1 MLLRVG
7 ASVEKVVAKD
17 PHRPLSRAVV
27 LSALLH
33 VGLVAAAY
41 FVVKPVEPA
50 KEVVDIELAPP
61 PPKAEA
67 LPAEVEKPPAAEQG
81 TAQAASQEPAPASEE
96 GMPIDAG
103 IDAPTDAATDAAI
116 DAPVDASPKKK
127 KRPDAAP
134 DAEDIALADA
144 GVDAPG
150 DGPALATGSYDGS
163 NAGTNET
170 AAGSAG
176 SGSAGSG
183 SDLLAGSAGSGSNQL
198 AGGGSGSGSGV
209 PAAIAMGSGSGA
221 PGMDTQP
228 GVDGAPT
235 SAGTAANLLAYFP
248 PGHLVTALVRFDR
261 LRGTEWAK
269 PAEDLFRPMPDYRVL
284 FGARDA
290 DLADKLDTLVVSSPS
305 PRDATATTLVAHTQM
320 TRPEMRDFLSSSPVV
335 WSATRG
341 GLYGV
346 RRSPMQGDKRVV
358 LSPWKNWFVLA
369 QPADVGNWPRVS
381 TSLDAVEAK
390 AKLPAWLQTIRTIEK
405 ESGDDKKG
413 PALVVTM
420 TGEGQRYNFPDVGLG
435 VTSLPAPQRLSLAM
449 ELVPQGWLV
458 RGNIV
463 FASEADATE
472 VERTLLEVQHR
483 IVGSFVMSRLLDRQH
498 VLNLVKGLS
507 IARTGARVS
516 YATSISIA
524 DARALLAALAA
535 TLSDYFVSH

>member
-1 MLLRVG
+1 MG

-17 PHRPLSRAVV
+17 PHRPLSRAVL

-33 VGLVAAAY
+33 VGLVVTAY
-41 FVVKPVEPA
+41 FLVKPAEPV

-67 LPAEVEKPPAAEQG
+67 LPAEVAKPPAAEQG
-81 TAQAASQEPAPASEE
+81 TPEAASHEAAPAPEPDETAA
-96 GMPIDAG
+96 IDAG
-103 IDAPTDAATDAAI
+103 IDAPVDAA
-116 DAPVDASPKKK
+116 PKKK

-134 DAEDIALADA
+134 DAEQVAIADA
-144 GVDAPG
+144 GIDAPA
-150 DGPALATGSYDGS
+150 DAPALATSDGS
-163 NAGTNET
+163 NAGSNEL
-170 AAGSAG
+170 AEGSGSAGSAG
-176 SGSAGSG
+176 SGAGS
-183 SDLLAGSAGSGSNQL
+183 DAL
-198 AGGGSGSGSGV
+198 AGGGSASGSGV
-209 PAAIAMGSGSGA
+209 PAAVAMGSGSGA

-228 GVDGAPT
+228 AVEGAPT
-235 SAGTAANLLAYFP
+235 TAGTAANLLAYFP
-248 PGHLVTALVRFDR
+248 PGHIVTALVRFDR

-284 FGARDA
+284 FGVRDA
-290 DLADKLDTLVVSSPS
+290 GLADKLDTLVVSSPQ

-320 TRPEMRDFLSSSPVV
+320 TRAEMRTFLASSPVA

-341 GLYGV
+341 GMLGV

-369 QPADVGNWPRVS
+369 QPEDVGNYPRVT
-381 TSLDAVEAK
+381 TSLDAVETR

-420 TGEGQRYNFPDVGLG
+420 TGEGSRYNFPDVGLG

-458 RGNIV
+458 RGNIL
-463 FASEADATE
+463 FATEADATE
-472 VERTLLEVQHR
+472 VAGALLDVQHR
-483 IVGSFVMSRLLDRQH
+483 IVGSYVMSKLLERQH

>member
-1 MLLRVG
+1 V
-7 ASVEKVVAKD
+7 
-17 PHRPLSRAVV
+17 P
-27 LSALLH
+27 
-33 VGLVAAAY
+33 
-41 FVVKPVEPA
+41 
-50 KEVVDIELAPP
+50 
-61 PPKAEA
+61 
-67 LPAEVEKPPAAEQG
+67 
-81 TAQAASQEPAPASEE
+81 
-96 GMPIDAG
+96 
-103 IDAPTDAATDAAI
+103 
-116 DAPVDASPKKK
+116 
-127 KRPDAAP
+127 
-134 DAEDIALADA
+134 
-144 GVDAPG
+144 GV
-150 DGPALATGSYDGS
+150 
-163 NAGTNET
+163 
-170 AAGSAG
+170 
-176 SGSAGSG
+176 
-183 SDLLAGSAGSGSNQL
+183 
-198 AGGGSGSGSGV
+198 
-209 PAAIAMGSGSGA
+209 
-221 PGMDTQP
+221 DTQP
-228 GVDGAPT
+228 AVAGAPT

-290 DLADKLDTLVVSSPS
+290 DLGDKLDTLVVSTPR
-305 PRDATATTLVAHTQM
+305 PRDATATTLVAHTHM
-320 TRPEMRDFLSSSPVV
+320 TRAEMRDFLGANPIA

-341 GLYGV
+341 GMLGI
-346 RRSPMQGDKRVV
+346 RRSPMPGDKRQV

-369 QPADVGNWPRVS
+369 QPEDVGNWPHVAM
-381 TSLDAVEAK
+381 SLDAVEAK

-405 ESGDDKKG
+405 ESGDDKQG

-449 ELVPQGWLV
+449 ELVQQGWLI

-483 IVGSFVMSRLLDRQH
+483 IVGSFVMSTLLERQH

-535 TLSDYFVSH
+535 TLADYFVSH

>member
-1 MLLRVG
+1 MG
-7 ASVEKVVAKD
+7 SSVEKLVAKD
-17 PHRPLSRAVV
+17 PHRPLSRAV
-27 LSALLH
+27 LWSALLH
-33 VGLVAAAY
+33 ASLVAAAWWL
-41 FVVKPVEPA
+41 VKPVEPA
-50 KEVVDIELAPP
+50 KEIVDIELAPP

-67 LPAEVEKPPAAEQG
+67 LPAEIAKPPAAEQG
-81 TAQAASQEPAPASEE
+81 TPQPAAHEPAPEPDEAT
-96 GMPIDAG
+96 PIDAG
-103 IDAPTDAATDAAI
+103 IDAPIDAA
-116 DAPVDASPKKK
+116 PKQK

-134 DAEDIALADA
+134 DAEEVALADA
-144 GVDAPG
+144 GIDAPA
-150 DGPALATGSYDGS
+150 DGAALATGAYDGS
-163 NAGTNET
+163 NAGSNDL
-170 AAGSAG
+170 AAGSGSAG

-183 SDLLAGSAGSGSNQL
+183 EGSEVAGA
-198 AGGGSGSGSGV
+198 GSGSGSGV
-209 PAAIAMGSGSGA
+209 PAAVAMGSGSGA

-228 GVDGAPT
+228 AVDGAPT

-261 LRGTEWAK
+261 LRGSEWAK

-305 PRDATATTLVAHTQM
+305 PRDATATTLVAHTHM
-320 TRPEMRDFLSSSPVV
+320 TRAEMREFLASTPVV
-335 WSATRG
+335 WTATRG
-341 GLYGV
+341 GMLGT
-346 RRSPMQGDKRVV
+346 RRSPMQGDKRLV

-369 QPADVGNWPRVS
+369 QPADVGNWPRVT
-381 TSLDAVEAK
+381 TSLDAASAT
-390 AKLPAWLQTIRTIEK
+390 AKLPPWLQTIRTIEK
-405 ESGDDKKG
+405 ESGDDKTKG
-413 PALVVTM
+413 PALVVTL
-420 TGEGQRYNFPDVGLG
+420 TGEGSRYNFPDVGLG

-472 VERTLLEVQHR
+472 VAGALLDVQHR
-483 IVGSFVMSRLLDRQH
+483 IVGSFVMSKLLERQH

>member
-1 MLLRVG
+1 MG

-33 VGLVAAAY
+33 VGLVVAAY
-41 FVVKPVEPA
+41 FLVKPPEPV
-50 KEVVDIELAPP
+50 KEIVDIELAPP

-67 LPAEVEKPPAAEQG
+67 LPAEVAKPMPAEPG
-81 TAQAASQEPAPASEE
+81 TPEAASHEPAPEPEE
-96 GMPIDAG
+96 ATPIDAG
-103 IDAPTDAATDAAI
+103 V
-116 DAPVDASPKKK
+116 DAPVDAPPKK

-134 DAEDIALADA
+134 DAEEVAIADA
-144 GVDAPG
+144 GVDAPA
-150 DGPALATGSYDGS
+150 DGPDQL
-163 NAGTNET
+163 
-170 AAGSAG
+170 AAGSDQGSGSAAGGGLLAG

-183 SDLLAGSAGSGSNQL
+183 AGEGAL

-209 PAAIAMGSGSGA
+209 PAAVAMGSGSGA
-221 PGMDTQP
+221 PGVDTQP
-228 GVDGAPT
+228 AVDGAPT
-235 SAGTAANLLAYFP
+235 TAGTAANLLAYFP
-248 PGHLVTALVRFDR
+248 SGHLVTALVRFDR

-269 PAEDLFRPMPDYRVL
+269 PAEDLFRPMPDYHVL

-290 DLADKLDTLVVSSPS
+290 DLADKLDTLVVSSPR

-320 TRPEMRDFLSSSPVV
+320 TRAEMREFLGGSPVA

-341 GLYGV
+341 GMLGA

-369 QPADVGNWPRVS
+369 PPDDVGNYPRVA
-381 TSLDAVEAK
+381 TSLDRASAT

-420 TGEGQRYNFPDVGLG
+420 TGEGSRYNFPDVGLG

-463 FASEADATE
+463 FATEADAAE
-472 VERTLLEVQHR
+472 VAGALLDAQHR
-483 IVGSFVMSRLLDRQH
+483 IVGSYVFSKLLERQH

-516 YATSISIA
+516 YATSVSIA

>member
-1 MLLRVG
+1 MLLRMG

-17 PHRPLSRAVV
+17 PHRPLSRAVLV
-27 LSALLH
+27 SALVH
-33 VGLVAAAY
+33 VGLVIAAWWL
-41 FVVKPVEPA
+41 VKPAEPA
-50 KEVVDIELAPP
+50 KEIVDIELAPP

-67 LPAEVEKPPAAEQG
+67 LPAEVSRPMPAEQG
-81 TAQAASQEPAPASEE
+81 PPQAASHEPAPEPEE
-96 GMPIDAG
+96 GAPIDAG
-103 IDAPTDAATDAAI
+103 IDAPV
-116 DAPVDASPKKK
+116 DAPPKKK

-134 DAEDIALADA
+134 DAEDVAIADA
-144 GVDAPG
+144 GIDAP
-150 DGPALATGSYDGS
+150 ADGS
-163 NAGTNET
+163 NEL
-170 AAGSAG
+170 AG

-183 SDLLAGSAGSGSNQL
+183 EGSDQL

-209 PAAIAMGSGSGA
+209 PAAVAMGSGSGA

-228 GVDGAPT
+228 AVDGAPT

-290 DLADKLDTLVVSSPS
+290 GLADKLDTLVVSSPR

-320 TRPEMRDFLSSSPVV
+320 TRAEMRDFLGSSSVA
-335 WSATRG
+335 WSSTRG
-341 GLYGV
+341 GMLGA
-346 RRSPMQGDKRVV
+346 RHSPMQGDKRVV

-369 QPADVGNWPRVS
+369 QPEDAGNYPRVA

-390 AKLPAWLQTIRTIEK
+390 AKLPPWLQTIRTIEK

-420 TGEGQRYNFPDVGLG
+420 TGEGSRYNFPDVGLG

-463 FASEADATE
+463 FANEADATE
-472 VERTLLEVQHR
+472 VERALLEVQHR
-483 IVGSFVMSRLLDRQH
+483 IVGSFVMSKLLDRQH
-498 VLNLVKGLS
+498 VLNLVKGLT

-535 TLSDYFVSH
+535 SLSDYFVSH